1 MNHEQI
7 EAIAAVLRESS
18 TLTEVEIRNGAGVSL
33 RLRRPVPRP
42 SRRGTTSAV
51 IAAQPSIPESVL
63 VETAV
68 SGASPSTMIPATASV
83 VGIFR
88 ALTGEAAISA
98 GRAVNAGQVVG
109 HIEAMRLLN
118 DCLAPEAGSIAS
130 IHVEEGQ
137 PVEYG
142 QLLFEITPTP

>member
-7 EAIAAVLRESS
+7 EAIAAVLRESP
-18 TLTEVEIRNGAGVSL
+18 TLTEVEIRNGAGVLL
-33 RLRRPVPRP
+33 RLRRPAPKP
-42 SRRGTTSAV
+42 SRRVQTLSTITQSA
-51 IAAQPSIPESVL
+51 SPEEII

-68 SGASPSTMIPATASV
+68 FTSVPSTMIPTTANV

-88 ALTGEAAISA
+88 ALTGEAAISV

-118 DCLAPEAGSIAS
+118 DCLAPEVGSIAS
-130 IHVEEGQ
+130 VHVEEGQ

-142 QLLFEITPTP
+142 QLLFEIAPTP